1 MISVVS
7 CERYANHD
15 GYSTVD
21 AVVQITKDAK
31 MKQVDDCVRLTFCYE
46 RKPLITEKADVT
58 KSIPATIDSALH
70 SPENDRHDS
79 MGNDIIVDYEDNDS
93 KTGKKLNKLG
103 ESEEST
109 NTLDRRRCN
118 RQQNVAK
125 SKRKYDTFSVDEKF
139 EILTADPQNQT
150 SPQRQHS
157 VENHGRSHHTKGSH
171 QSHPT
176 QVTYSIDISRDYG
189 KKERLLTIEIMACGD
204 SPSILK
210 AVPMG
215 ICHGDDS
222 IMEEIDSD
230 ESRPIINR
238 DSSKADNIDHNKN
251 TIKGAEGINSMCC
264 DDGSSWA
271 EPLLSLNPTKKH
283 KSDHSDDYT
292 KNKTD
297 ISNNDDNAQP
307 GRDRFMAY
315 IDPDVLMDFVSWI
328 ELMGEGEVEGVKC
341 YDANIALLLMTFPF
355 YEHEWD
361 LVAFL
366 MDCIYEIDDCSEEEN
381 E

>member
-1 MISVVS
+1 MSVVS

-31 MKQVDDCVRLTFCYE
+31 MKQVDDCIRLTFCYE
-46 RKPLITEKADVT
+46 RKPLITEKTDVT
-58 KSIPATIDSALH
+58 RTIPATIDSALH
-70 SPENDRHDS
+70 SPEDDRYDS
-79 MGNDIIVDYEDNDS
+79 MGNDTIVDYEDNDS

-103 ESEEST
+103 DSEESIDA
-109 NTLDRRRCN
+109 LDHRRCN
-118 RQQNVAK
+118 RQPNVMI
-125 SKRKYDTFSVDEKF
+125 SKRKYSSFSVDEKV
-139 EILTADPQNQT
+139 EILTSNPLNQT
-150 SPQRQHS
+150 SPQRQDS

-171 QSHPT
+171 HPHPT

-204 SPSILK
+204 TPSILK
-210 AVPMG
+210 AVPMD

-222 IMEEIDSD
+222 VMEEIDSD

-238 DSSKADNIDHNKN
+238 DSSKADNVDHNRH
-251 TIKGAEGINSMCC
+251 TTKGAEGINSMCS
-264 DDGSSWA
+264 DDVSCRA
-271 EPLLSLNPTKKH
+271 ELMLSLNPTKKH
-283 KSDHSDDYT
+283 KSDHSDDCT

-297 ISNNDDNAQP
+297 ISDNEDNAQH
-307 GRDRFMAY
+307 GRDQFMAY
-315 IDPDVLMDFVSWI
+315 IDPDVLMDFMSWI
-328 ELMGEGEVEGVKC
+328 ELMGEGEEVKC

-355 YEHEWD
+355 YEQEWD

-366 MDCIYEIDDCSEEEN
+366 MDCIYENDDCSEEEN